1 MAVTDATIRQQAF
14 MAAITGLC
22 ASGQVIEFDKMVGA
36 DGVPT
41 AMRMEGADM
50 LTRIAR
56 TIADRAVVAWKA
68 T

>member
-22 ASGQVIEFDKMVGA
+22 ASGDVLDVSLVFNEAGQA
-36 DGVPT
+36 T
-41 AMRMEGADM
+41 ASRLEGADM